1 MKKKS
6 IISTGVVLV
15 MALGVILTSVVPAT
29 SVFAQD
35 ALSNMTGAANQ
46 TAGNMTGAANQ
57 TAGNMTGGNQSGG
70 GNPLEQLGEQFG
82 KLFGGK

>member
-46 TAGNMTGAANQ
+46 TAGNMTG
-57 TAGNMTGGNQSGG
+57 GNQSGG

>member
-15 MALGVILTSVVPAT
+15 MALGVILTSAVPAT

-35 ALSNMTGAANQ
+35 AVS
-46 TAGNMTGAANQ
+46 NMTGAANQ

-70 GNPLEQLGEQFG
+70 GNPLEQLGEQIG
-82 KLFGGK
+82 KMFGGK

>member
-6 IISTGVVLV
+6 IISTGVVLA
-15 MALGVILTSVVPAT
+15 MALGAILTSAVPST
-29 SVFAQD
+29 SVFAQ
-35 ALSNMTGAANQ
+35 GAANQ

-70 GNPLEQLGEQFG
+70 GNPLEQLGEQIG
-82 KLFGGK
+82 KMFGGK